1 MSHECSQRCRTCR
14 DAYFA
19 GGPSGALAAAAS
31 SNPPAAVLL
40 DAAEP
45 TLLEAAPPPPPLR
58 WPVGVDDSAAG
69 LSTGMMGAAT

>member
-1 MSHECSQRCRTCR
+1 
-14 DAYFA
+14 
-19 GGPSGALAAAAS
+19 
-31 SNPPAAVLL
+31 VLL